1 MSDDQTT
8 AASGGDEGLISEE
21 DVRALATEWVQRGDG
36 STAAWMASRA
46 LILLNALDAAR
57 AERDQARD
65 EAAKLRS
72 DVDFLEQQIAAV
84 GEDYF
89 QARTEARQWRER
101 AERAEAAMPAD
112 ESDDG
117 WTATAA
123 ERESFERIAAVLAA
137 TPAATGDDKGHGV
150 YTCDV
155 AYCDTHGTVR

>member
-1 MSDDQTT
+1 MTTDQTT
-8 AASGGDEGLISEE
+8 AASGGDEGALWI
-21 DVRALATEWVQRGDG
+21 RALRDVHQDCTSKHCEHR
-36 STAAWMASRA
+36 
-46 LILLNALDAAR
+46 LLLDALDAAR
-57 AERDQARD
+57 AERDQAR
-65 EAAKLRS
+65 EA
-72 DVDFLEQQIAAV
+72 FQAAV
-84 GEDYF
+84 KMYRRALE